1 MHPTPPPAPAP
12 AIPTAPTATTAT
24 TTTDWKT
31 RQMIQ
36 ASGWPLAPEL
46 LAPGA
51 DFNTAQG
58 EDSGLVPLHW
68 ACRHGKAGLLAH
80 MLAHGADV
88 LGHPQG
94 GLGLLALTLESKH
107 YQSVMLVIDQL
118 KAVGCPP
125 PPEALQ
131 HRLTKAFST
140 GHTNAK
146 NRLAQTLKDWQR
158 IHKTARPAKTA

>member
-1 MHPTPPPAPAP
+1 MQSTLPPTPPP
-12 AIPTAPTATTAT
+12 PTAPA
-24 TTTDWKT
+24 TTDWKT

-36 ASGWPLAPEL
+36 ASGWPLAAEL

-94 GLGLLALTLESKH
+94 GLGLLALTLESGH
-107 YQSVMLVIDQL
+107 YQSVMMVIDQL
-118 KAVGCPP
+118 KTVGCPP

-131 HRLTKAFST
+131 QRLTKAFST
-140 GHTNAK
+140 GHTNAR
-146 NRLAQTLKDWQR
+146 NRLSQTLKNWQR
-158 IHKTARPAKTA
+158 IHKAAKPPKTA